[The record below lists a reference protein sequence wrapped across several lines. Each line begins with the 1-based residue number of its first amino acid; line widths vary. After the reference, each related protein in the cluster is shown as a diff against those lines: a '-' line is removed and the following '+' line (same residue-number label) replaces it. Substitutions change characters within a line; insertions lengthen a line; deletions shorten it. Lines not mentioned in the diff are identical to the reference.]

1 MSVPAMV
8 SATITSMNPMDV
20 IMGSVN
26 SNPYFIGIMMLLLNL
41 GGRYLSLEITK
52 EQEKFLS
59 QPAVRRFFLFAVIFV
74 ATRNIVIAAGLAI
87 IVIVILGYLF
97 NENSEFCLWHSC
109 LELPKSKE
117 AFTGLTQEE
126 TTILKNLQKKMQA
139 QVPQEYHEVEQ
150 GEKEKE
156 EIQVSDIYSEGIHN
170 LKQHLAE

>member
-8 SATITSMNPMDV
+8 SATMTSLNPMDV

-97 NENSEFCLWHSC
+97 NENSQFCLWHSC
-109 LELPKSKE
+109 LEMPKPKE
-117 AFTGLTQEE
+117 GFTGLSEEE
-126 TTILKNLQKKMQA
+126 TKILKNLQKKMQDQA
-139 QVPQEYHEVEQ
+139 PPEYQEVQEIKEVQV
-150 GEKEKE
+150 
-156 EIQVSDIYSEGIHN
+156 QVSDIYSEGIHN